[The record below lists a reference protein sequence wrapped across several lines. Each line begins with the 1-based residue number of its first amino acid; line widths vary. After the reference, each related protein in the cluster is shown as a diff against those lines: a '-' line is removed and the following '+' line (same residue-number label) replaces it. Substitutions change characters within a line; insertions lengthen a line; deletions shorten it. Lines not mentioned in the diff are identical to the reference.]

1 MQFGLTDE
9 EEMIRDT
16 ARKIAADR
24 LAPLAERL
32 DAGEGRAERPA
43 TLKGLAQ
50 NGFMALNVAAEFG
63 GTEAGT
69 VAFALAVE
77 EIGYACASTAVANSV
92 AHMGGEGRGGRRG
105 GA

>member
-1 MQFGLTDE
+1 MHYSLTDE

-16 ARKIAADR
+16 ARRIAADR

-32 DAGEGRAERPA
+32 DAGEGRAELLA
-43 TLKGLAQ
+43 NLKELAR
-50 NGFMALNVAAEFG
+50 NGFMTLNVKAEYG

-77 EIGYACASTAVANSV
+77 ELGYACASTAVATRV
-92 AHMGGEGRGGRRG
+92 A
-105 GA
+105 